1 MNAIIINMNNE
12 LLEKLK
18 RTVDWASKAN
28 FYKEKLL
35 NAKLS
40 SDDIT
45 SIQDFSKFPPI
56 TSADMREYSATFSS
70 VPRESLYA
78 LYASG
83 GTTGK
88 PKLMYYNEE
97 ALEAVAAA
105 TANGMRRILPDLE
118 GKLAILICPADNL
131 AAVGEYTKRALRNL
145 HAFSG
150 SMGLT
155 YTFDQAKQL
164 VEVMREEKPYLV
176 IGNPARLLKLI
187 NDIKL
192 HDTDPKHLG
201 VQYILSTSE
210 VLTDKTREFIQE
222 SFGAKVYQGGGMTE
236 VGWSSMEG
244 KSANGQHILE
254 NVYAEVLDLHTGEL
268 IAEGVGELYLT
279 TLVNPAYPLVRYKTE
294 DIVKITH
301 IPQDDVSIPRIWYKC
316 RMSEKINFDNK
327 EVYAYQIDDALES
340 VKEVTSAFSCVFDGK
355 SLALYVE
362 AAKEEQKDEVKD
374 KVTQQILPLVLDIK
388 KIEVFLVDTETLERS
403 PRGKVK
409 NRMVVK

>member
-1 MNAIIINMNNE
+1 MDKD

-18 RTVDWASKAN
+18 RTVDWASKSN
-28 FYKEKLL
+28 FYKEKLS

-40 SDDIT
+40 SGDIT
-45 SIQDFSKFPPI
+45 NVQDFLKFPPI
-56 TSADMREYSATFSS
+56 TSADMREHSATFPS
-70 VPRESLYA
+70 VSRDSLYA

-88 PKLMYYNEE
+88 PKLMYYTEE
-97 ALEAVAAA
+97 ALEAVALA
-105 TANGMRRILPDLE
+105 TSNGMARIFDLE

-155 YTFDQAKQL
+155 YTSDQVKQL
-164 VEVMREEKPYLV
+164 VEVMCEEKPYLV

-192 HDTDPKHLG
+192 HDVDPRHLG
-201 VQYILSTSE
+201 VKYILSTSE
-210 VLTDKTREFIQE
+210 VLTNKTREFIQE

-244 KSANGQHILE
+244 PSANGQYILE
-254 NVYAEVLDLHTGEL
+254 NVYAEVLDLRTGEL
-268 IAEGVGELYLT
+268 VTEGVGELYLT
-279 TLVNPAYPLVRYKTE
+279 TLINPAYPLVRYKTE

-301 IPQDDVSIPRIWYKC
+301 TPQDGILAPRIWYKC
-316 RMSEKINFDNK
+316 RMSEKISFNNT

-340 VKEVTSAFSCVFDGK
+340 IKEVTSAFSCVLDGEN
-355 SLALYVE
+355 LFLYVE
-362 AAKEEQKDEVKD
+362 AAVEEQREEVKN
-374 KVTQQILPLVLDIK
+374 KVRQQILLLVPEIREID
-388 KIEVFLVDTETLERS
+388 VFLVDTESLERS

-409 NRMVVK
+409 NRMVTK